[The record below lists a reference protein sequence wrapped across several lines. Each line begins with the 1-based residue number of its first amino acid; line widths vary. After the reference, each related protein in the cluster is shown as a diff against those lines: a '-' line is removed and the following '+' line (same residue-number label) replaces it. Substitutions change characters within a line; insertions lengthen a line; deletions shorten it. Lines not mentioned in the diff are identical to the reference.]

1 MARMRTTRET
11 VLVAA
16 SIAWCAVLACGLLY
30 LILIAAG

>member
-1 MARMRTTRET
+1 MALMRATPEIL
-11 VLVAA
+11 LVAA